1 MCGKDG
7 IVNDDGR
14 LERRQREQSRD
25 SFLQQM
31 AGFVQTGVLN
41 EKQFENIREA
51 LLKCDVERAKQRE
64 RKR

>member
-1 MCGKDG
+1 
-7 IVNDDGR
+7 VNDDGR
-14 LERRQREQSRD
+14 IERRQREQSRD

-41 EKQFENIREA
+41 QKQFENIREA

>member
-1 MCGKDG
+1 M
-7 IVNDDGR
+7 NDDGR
-14 LERRQREQSRD
+14 IERRQREQSRD